1 MTPARRILAPCLV
14 ALVLALVGASPA
26 VLAAVTATPAGA
38 ATSDDLAAAR
48 QKLNDARAAANET
61 AAQFSTAD
69 HQLEQTRA
77 DIAKLQDSI
86 ATTKAKV
93 QELREYARQ
102 RAVFAYTHPGT
113 SLEALVDATD
123 AVDAARRQQLL
134 DQANQTDNDIAKRLG
149 TLTSQL
155 KNQQSDLE
163 RQEHEQA
170 QISDQLDAKLT
181 ALRADQQNVEQAVT
195 DLQARLDAEIQIA
208 ALVDAQRKA
217 DLEAEKAALQ
227 QPQQTI
233 SSAGP
238 GQIITPPKAGA
249 FQCPVQGAAYS
260 DDYGGPTGH
269 PGIDMF
275 VPTGT
280 VAVAVMGGTVRFVP
294 ERGCRRQ
301 RRVPRGLGRQHLLLR
316 PLLAVHRRGPHRRP
330 GRGHRAH
337 RHDRQR
343 DRAAPPLRGAHRG
356 RQREHDRSVPV
367 AQSRGVLSR
376 SLHSKNRAARAPAAR
391 SLGTVSTTRGNA

>member
-1 MTPARRILAPCLV
+1 M
-14 ALVLALVGASPA
+14 
-26 VLAAVTATPAGA
+26 
-38 ATSDDLAAAR
+38 
-48 QKLNDARAAANET
+48 
-61 AAQFSTAD
+61 
-69 HQLEQTRA
+69 
-77 DIAKLQDSI
+77 
-86 ATTKAKV
+86 

-170 QISDQLDAKLT
+170 QISDQLDAKLA
-181 ALRADQQNVEQAVT
+181 ALQADQQNVEQAVT

-269 PGIDMF
+269 PGHRH
-275 VPTGT
+275 
-280 VAVAVMGGTVRFVP
+280 VR
-294 ERGCRRQ
+294 
-301 RRVPRGLGRQHLLLR
+301 
-316 PLLAVHRRGPHRRP
+316 PHRH
-330 GRGHRAH
+330 GRGGRDGRNRAL
-337 RHDRQR
+337 RARTR
-343 DRAAPPLRGAHRG
+343 ARAATPRTSRPRTATPTTTPTSRSTSARAAPSPR
-356 RQREHDRSVPV
+356 
-367 AQSRGVLSR
+367 
-376 SLHSKNRAARAPAAR
+376 AR
-391 SLGTVSTTRGNA
+391 SSGSPA

>member
-26 VLAAVTATPAGA
+26 VLAAVTATPAVA

-48 QKLNDARAAANET
+48 QKLNEARAAANET

-86 ATTKAKV
+86 ATTRAKV

-113 SLEALVDATD
+113 SLEALVDASD

-233 SSAGP
+233 SSSGP

-280 VAVAVMGGTVRFVP
+280 VAVAAMGGTVRFVP
-294 ERGCRRQ
+294 NEGAGGNAAYLEASDGNTYYYAHFSQ
-301 RRVPRGLGRQHLLLR
+301 YIGEGRT
-316 PLLAVHRRGPHRRP
+316 
-330 GRGHRAH
+330 
-337 RHDRQR
+337 
-343 DRAAPPLRGAHRG
+343 
-356 RQREHDRSVPV
+356 V
-367 AQSRGVLSR
+367 AQGEVIGLT
-376 SLHSKNRAARAPAAR
+376 
-391 SLGTVSTTRGNA
+391 GMTGNATAPHLHFEERVGGDNGNTTDPYPALKAAGC